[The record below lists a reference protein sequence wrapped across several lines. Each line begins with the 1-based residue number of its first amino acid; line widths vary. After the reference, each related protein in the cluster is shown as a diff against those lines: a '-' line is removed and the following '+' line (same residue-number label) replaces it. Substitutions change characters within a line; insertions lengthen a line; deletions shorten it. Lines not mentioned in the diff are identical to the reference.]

1 MQSIRKTTHQGLAL
15 LLTMLLLQS
24 CAVYV
29 AYGLYRTISDIN
41 ATLTLVDTSI
51 TRIQGVLNE
60 GKNLKRAAEDGKLI
74 STLAEKIPSLIQKD
88 VALETKE
95 KIVKLSG
102 DLKSSSDDF
111 TEKATA
117 EDLPGAKKA
126 YNDMTTTYD
135 SFSGLMDELSDSVG
149 EPLRST

>member
-1 MQSIRKTTHQGLAL
+1 MNTSVRKYLVL

-29 AYGLYRTISDIN
+29 AYGLYRTVTDIN
-41 ATLTLVDTSI
+41 ATLTLVDKSI
-51 TRIQGVLNE
+51 TNIQGVLSE
-60 GKNLKRAAEDGKLI
+60 GKNLKRAAADGKLI

-88 VALETKE
+88 VALATKE

-102 DLKSSSDDF
+102 DLKFSSDDF
-111 TEKATA
+111 TNKATA

-126 YNDMTTTYD
+126 YNDMTTTYG
-135 SFSGLMDELSDSVG
+135 SFTDLMNDLSDSVG
-149 EPLRST
+149 EPLR